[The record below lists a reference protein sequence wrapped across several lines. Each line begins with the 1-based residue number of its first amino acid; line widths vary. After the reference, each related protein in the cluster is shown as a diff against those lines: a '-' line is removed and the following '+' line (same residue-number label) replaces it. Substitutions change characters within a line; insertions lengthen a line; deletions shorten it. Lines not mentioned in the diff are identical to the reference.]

1 MREALE
7 NAIKN
12 ALCIEFWLPDVTTGI
27 DKTSI
32 TTINDMCLKNTDIE
46 ELSKIIY
53 NGLVEYSLNEYKIDY
68 QNLELEQMKVL
79 SRRIKYDHDAT
90 DLTKSK
96 YGFYGEILLDL
107 ILRTFVNT
115 KVLLARGYLY
125 SPLEDAEVK
134 GFDAFHLLEYD
145 NHVELWLGEAKFYQN
160 YAQPIQDVLK
170 KISYALSDKYVNKNF
185 LTVMN
190 YEDKFSHSN
199 SRIANIFS
207 RWEQNPKISI
217 AEEIANENM
226 IITYPIMIAYQTV
239 GNGTYE
245 DAVKKC
251 VEYIETQI
259 KKINIHIAPSFTY
272 KIFFIFLPVDD
283 VKTVKERVYRW
294 IDSKEPL
301 I

>member
-7 NAIKN
+7 NAINN
-12 ALCIEFWLPDVTTGI
+12 ALCIEFWLPDVTTGM

-32 TTINDMCLKNTDIE
+32 TTIKDMCLKNNDIE

-53 NGLVEYSLNEYKIDY
+53 NGLVEYALNEYKIDY
-68 QNLELEQMKVL
+68 QNLQLEQMKVL
-79 SRRIKYDHDAT
+79 SRRIKYDPEAT

-125 SPLEDAEVK
+125 SPIEDAEVK

-160 YAQPIQDVLK
+160 YTQPIQDVLK
-170 KISYALSDKYVNKNF
+170 KISYALSDKYVHKNF
-185 LTVMN
+185 LAIMD
-190 YEDKFSHSN
+190 YQDMFSHSN
-199 SRIANIFS
+199 SRLAKIFS
-207 RWEQNPKISI
+207 RWEQNPKINI

-226 IITYPIMIAYQTV
+226 IITYPIMIAYQAT

-245 DAVKKC
+245 DAVRKC

-272 KIFFIFLPVDD
+272 KIFFIFLPVND

>member
-1 MREALE
+1 MRNTLE
-7 NAIKN
+7 KAIKN
-12 ALCIEFWLPDVTTGI
+12 TLCIEFWLPDAVTGI
-27 DKTSI
+27 NKTSI
-32 TTINDMCLKNTDIE
+32 TTVKDMCLKNDDAH

-53 NGLVEYSLNEYKIDY
+53 NGLVEYALNEYELDY

-79 SRRIKYDHDAT
+79 ARRIKYNPDAT

-107 ILRTFVNT
+107 ILRTFLDT

-145 NHVELWLGEAKFYQN
+145 NRVELWLGEAKFYQN
-160 YAQPIQDVLK
+160 YTQPVKDVLE
-170 KISYALSDKYVNKNF
+170 KISYALSDRYVNKNF
-185 LTVMN
+185 LAIMDYKN
-190 YEDKFSHSN
+190 MFSHSN
-199 SRIANIFS
+199 SRLANIFL
-207 RWEQNPKISI
+207 RWEQNPKINI

-226 IITYPIMIAYQTV
+226 IISYPIMIAYQAED
-239 GNGTYE
+239 NGTYE
-245 DAVKKC
+245 NDIKKC
-251 VEYIETQI
+251 IEYIETQI
-259 KKINIHIAPSFTY
+259 NKISIHIVPSFQY
-272 KIFFIFLPVDD
+272 KIFFVFLPVDD
-283 VKTVKERVYRW
+283 VKAVKERVYKW